1 MIFFNIQILIKVK
14 RNVFGERF
22 VSQYKMWSVQFS
34 GIKIRFFPES
44 TERLERDSESTIIK
58 FPLSSI
64 VSVNFVLTNLWCR
77 GE

>member
-1 MIFFNIQILIKVK
+1 MYLEKDLCPNTKCGLCSFQASK
-14 RNVFGERF
+14 F
-22 VSQYKMWSVQFS
+22 V
-34 GIKIRFFPES
+34 FFPES

>member
-1 MIFFNIQILIKVK
+1 
-14 RNVFGERF
+14 
-22 VSQYKMWSVQFS
+22 MWSVQFS